1 MPKQKE
7 GERVCVCVCVSAHVR
22 RSSRNARDSPLHNPQ
37 TPPSETLGEIRVNIM
52 HHSMSRLKAPFH
64 ESV

>member
-1 MPKQKE
+1 
-7 GERVCVCVCVSAHVR
+7 VCVCVCVSAHVR